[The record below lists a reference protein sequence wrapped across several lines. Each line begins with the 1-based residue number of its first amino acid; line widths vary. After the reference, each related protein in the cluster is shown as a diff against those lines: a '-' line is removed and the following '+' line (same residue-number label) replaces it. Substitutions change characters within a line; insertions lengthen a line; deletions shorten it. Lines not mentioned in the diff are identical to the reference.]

1 MRDADLMAYDEELA
15 HRIREQLQDVSGVT
29 EMRMFGGL
37 AFLVHGHMAVAAS
50 GGSGIMLR
58 VPPEQTEE
66 LAAKPHAGRMVMRE
80 KEMNGWLRVDEAGIT
95 RTADLKRWTAIG
107 VRYASSLPPK

>member
-1 MRDADLMAYDEELA
+1 MAYDEELA

-37 AFLVHGHMAVAAS
+37 AFLVGGHMAVAAS
-50 GGSGIMLR
+50 GQDGGLMLR
-58 VPPEQTEE
+58 VPPEQTTE
-66 LAAKPHAGRMVMRE
+66 LVSKPHAGPMVMRG
-80 KEMNGWLRVDEAGIT
+80 KEMSGWMRVEAAGVK
-95 RTADLKRWTAIG
+95 RDADLKRWTQIG